1 MMRRYKEVCLAVCVL
16 GLLGAHAPTQAQAIM
31 QVPCAKREDLLKVL
45 GVKYSEKLA
54 NTGVTA
60 VGHLVEVFVSDK
72 GTWTVVSSQPS
83 GLSCILA
90 AGTSWEGQIVGKN
103 LTSL

>member
-1 MMRRYKEVCLAVCVL
+1 MWKFKEICLAACLL
-16 GLLGAHAPTQAQAIM
+16 GVLGAHAPTHSQAMM
-31 QVPCAKREDLLKVL
+31 QVPCAKRDELLKLL
-45 GVKYSEKLA
+45 GTKYAEKLA

-60 VGHLVEVFVSDK
+60 AGQLVEVFVSDK

-90 AGTSWEGQIVGKN
+90 AGSAWEGQIQGKN
-103 LTSL
+103 LTAL

>member
-1 MMRRYKEVCLAVCVL
+1 MLQFKEVCLAAC
-16 GLLGAHAPTQAQAIM
+16 LLGMIGVSAPAKAQALM

-54 NTGVTA
+54 NTGVTSN
-60 VGHLVEVFVSDK
+60 GQLVEVYVSEK
-72 GTWTVVSSQPS
+72 GTWTVLSSAPT

-90 AGTSWEGQIVGKN
+90 AGSSWEGQIVGKN
-103 LTSL
+103 LTAL